1 MWIAFLILAVVAT
14 LVLLFHVT
22 LELNRLD
29 KAVTDMAELLRKRYE
44 R

>member
-1 MWIAFLILAVVAT
+1 VWIAFLILAVVAT